1 MIALPRALQPNRRII
16 YAALFV
22 TLGALLVFSPAEAT
36 LGNVVKIVYAHGAAE
51 RVSMY
56 AYLLAGALGL
66 VYLSLRAFFAKQSQ
80 IRDLETPAWL
90 WRSPA
95 TVTCG
100 ASVASSQTT
109 LLAMTESLARW
120 MRAATETAIV
130 FWLAQFVISAPAQV
144 LAWGAFTLDEPRVAG
159 ALWILALTA
168 LVYLVARWIGE
179 PGWIALAAIANAVIV
194 VLVLRGAINILHPVD
209 PITGSDSMA
218 IQAFYA
224 AIVLVTGALAL
235 QFARDCAAAS

>member
-1 MIALPRALQPNRRII
+1 MTALTRTLQKTSLPI
-16 YAALFV
+16 Y
-22 TLGALLVFSPAEAT
+22 TALLVALAALLYLSPAEAT

-56 AYLLAGALGL
+56 AYLLAGGLGL
-66 VYLSLRAFFAKQSQ
+66 VALGIKSA
-80 IRDLETPAWL
+80 
-90 WRSPA
+90 
-95 TVTCG
+95 
-100 ASVASSQTT
+100 
-109 LLAMTESLARW
+109 SLAQW
-120 MRAATETAIV
+120 TQAATETAIV
-130 FWLAQFVISAPAQV
+130 FWLAQIVISAPAQV

-194 VLVLRGAINILHPVD
+194 VVVLRGAINILHPVD